1 MQAFCNTCSDFHMEK
16 IETCQINVTKQVL
29 DHGTGIDTSDLTVK
43 KYFIALKAE
52 VDKLGISKVF
62 DVPTNLNNI
71 KTKVDDLVVCKLKTV
86 PVDLKNSSDVV
97 DNEVV

>member
-1 MQAFCNTCSDFHMEK
+1 MSNY
-16 IETCQINVTKQVL
+16 VTKQEL
-29 DHGTGIDTSDLTVK
+29 DHGTSIDTFDLTVK

-62 DVPTNLNNI
+62 DVPTNLNDL